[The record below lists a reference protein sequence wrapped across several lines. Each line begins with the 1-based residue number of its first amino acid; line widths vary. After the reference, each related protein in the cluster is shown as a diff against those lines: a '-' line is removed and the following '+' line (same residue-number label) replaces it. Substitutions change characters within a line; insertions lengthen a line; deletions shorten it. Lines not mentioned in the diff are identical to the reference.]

1 MKIASYEFGGN
12 SCYGLI
18 VDENKLSTAQGDLVK
33 KYPDLKSVIAAD
45 ALDEMGKVLAG
56 QGPDTDMDSVKLLP
70 VIPNPDKI
78 FCIGLNYK
86 THRDEGG
93 HGEAEY
99 PTIFTR
105 FPESQ
110 TGHNCPMVI
119 PKESD
124 RFDYECELVA
134 IIGKGGRRISEADAL
149 KHIVGYSCYNE
160 GSVRDWQRHNNQWI
174 PGKNFYQTGAFGP
187 WMVTADEI
195 PDPTTMTMETR
206 LNGEVMQHTTTDLMI
221 FPIPVLIS
229 YISTFV
235 PLAPG
240 DVIVTGTPGGVGH
253 RRDPQIFMKDGDVVE
268 IDITKVGVL
277 RNTVVKEK

>member
-1 MKIASYEFGGN
+1 MKLASYESGGKA
-12 SCYGLI
+12 SYGL
-18 VDENKLSTAQGDLVK
+18 VTSENKLTTAQGDLAK
-33 KYPDLKSVIAAD
+33 KYPDLKAVIAAD
-45 ALDEMGKVLAG
+45 ALTEVGKGLAG
-56 QGPDTDMDSVKLLP
+56 QSPDTDMDSVKLLP

-86 THRDEGG
+86 AHRDEGG

-110 TGHNCPMVI
+110 TGHNCPMII
-119 PKESD
+119 PIESD
-124 RFDYECELVA
+124 RFDFEAELVA
-134 IIGKGGRRISEADAL
+134 IIGKGGRRISETDAL
-149 KHIVGYSCYNE
+149 KHVVGYSCYNE
-160 GSVRDWQRHNNQWI
+160 GSVRDWQRHNSQWI

-195 PDPTTMTMETR
+195 PDPTTMTMKTR

-221 FPIPVLIS
+221 FLIPVQIA

-235 PLAPG
+235 PLTPG

-253 RRDPQIFMKDGDVVE
+253 RRDPQIWMKDGDVVE